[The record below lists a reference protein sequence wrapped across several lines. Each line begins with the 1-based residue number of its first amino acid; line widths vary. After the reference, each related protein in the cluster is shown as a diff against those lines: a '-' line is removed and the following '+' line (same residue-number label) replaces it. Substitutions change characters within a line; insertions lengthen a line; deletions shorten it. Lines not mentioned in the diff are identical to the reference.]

1 MSKFTLDRCICLRC
15 SLTKNA
21 LVIGFIRARSFS
33 HALTA
38 RSSSPR
44 RGWVVDNPLFNR
56 ATCSTRLSVST
67 WSSFIRQASDTRN
80 PCRNIRSNKQRS
92 RTSFLLSLV
101 ASINRST
108 SREVRCFRSLISA
121 SPRPVFPPKSA
132 PVPDLPFFPFLAC
145 LSFCRE
151 FTLSDAPETRMNR
164 GGDFSTIYKR
174 DHFVDTLRVSTALSL
189 SPRVNAWLEER
200 TRMNLTGKTFFI
212 SEQRWGGDLRNYFAC
227 TVRCH
232 FSISMN
238 QLLQSLV

>member
-44 RGWVVDNPLFNR
+44 RACVVDNPLFNR

-121 SPRPVFPPKSA
+121 SPRPVFPAEVCPR
-132 PVPDLPFFPFLAC
+132 PDLPFFPFLAC

-164 GGDFSTIYKR
+164 GGDFSTMNKR
-174 DHFVDTLRVSTALSL
+174 DHFVECWREIGDFARFCPKRGGVVSVSRSVL
-189 SPRVNAWLEER
+189 
-200 TRMNLTGKTFFI
+200 G
-212 SEQRWGGDLRNYFAC
+212 QRR
-227 TVRCH
+227 
-232 FSISMN
+232 
-238 QLLQSLV
+238 QLGCSR